1 MRAIILAGGMG
12 TRLRP
17 YTVTL
22 PKPLMPLGGKMAII
36 EIIIRQLA
44 ATGFD
49 HITIA
54 VNHMAK
60 LIMAFCED
68 GSRWGVKIDY
78 SFEDQQLSTIG
89 PLTLINDLPE
99 HFLVMNGDIL
109 SDLDY
114 GAFLKE
120 HIKQNQ
126 DVSVSVYDR
135 KVKIDF
141 GVLHLDSAGGLIGF
155 TEKPVEQFTVSM
167 GVYGISRPVVETL
180 EHNRPYGFDN
190 LMIDGIRNGQKFNA
204 VKFDGYWLD
213 IGRPG
218 DYDQANA
225 DFEGLIAKWNLGD

>member
-12 TRLRP
+12 TRLKP

-22 PKPLMPLGGKMAII
+22 PKPLMPLGGEMAII

-44 ATGFD
+44 ASGFD

-68 GSRWGVKIDY
+68 GSRWGIKIDY
-78 SFEDQQLSTIG
+78 SVEEISLGTIG
-89 PLTLINDLPE
+89 PLTLIDDLPE

-114 GAFLKE
+114 GAFLKD
-120 HIKQNQ
+120 HIQKNHNL
-126 DVSVSVYDR
+126 SVSVYSR
-135 KVKIDF
+135 EVKIDF
-141 GVLHLDSAGGLIGF
+141 GVLHLNPAGDLVGF
-155 TEKPVEQFTVSM
+155 SEKPVEQFIVSM
-167 GVYGISRPVVETL
+167 GVYGISRRIVENL
-180 EHNRPYGFDN
+180 QRNRPYGFDN
-190 LMIDGIRNGQKFNA
+190 LMVDGIQSGQNYRA
-204 VKFDGYWLD
+204 VRFDGYWLD

-225 DFEGLIAKWNLGD
+225 DFEELHAKWNLGG

>member
-12 TRLRP
+12 TRLKP

-22 PKPLMPLGGKMAII
+22 PKPLMPLGGNMAII

-44 ATGFD
+44 ASGFD

-60 LIMAFCED
+60 LVMAFCED
-68 GSRWGVKIDY
+68 GSRWGIKIDY
-78 SFEDQQLSTIG
+78 SVEEQPLSTIG
-89 PLTLINDLPE
+89 PLTLIDDLPE
-99 HFLVMNGDIL
+99 HFLVMNGDVL

-114 GAFLKE
+114 GAFLKN
-120 HIKQNQ
+120 HILENN
-126 DVSVSVYDR
+126 DASISVYTR
-135 KVKIDF
+135 EVKIDF
-141 GVLHLDSAGGLIGF
+141 GVLHLGPAGNLEGF
-155 TEKPVEQFTVSM
+155 TEKPIEEFTVSM
-167 GVYGISRPVVETL
+167 GIYGISRRIVENL
-180 EHNRPYGFDN
+180 KHNQPYGFDN
-190 LMIDGIRNGQKFNA
+190 LMIDGIKNGQRFSA

-225 DFEGLIAKWNLGD
+225 DFEELHAKWDLGS

>member
-12 TRLRP
+12 TRLKP

-22 PKPLMPLGGKMAII
+22 PKPLMPLGGNMAII

-44 ATGFD
+44 ASGFD

-60 LIMAFCED
+60 LIMAFCGD
-68 GSRWGVKIDY
+68 GSRWGIKIDY
-78 SFEDQQLSTIG
+78 SVEDQPLSTIG
-89 PLTLINDLPE
+89 PLTLIDDLPE

-114 GAFLKE
+114 GAFLKNHVQE
-120 HIKQNQ
+120 NN
-126 DVSVSVYDR
+126 DVSVSVYSR
-135 KVKIDF
+135 EVNIDF
-141 GVLHLDSAGGLIGF
+141 GVLHLDLAGKLEGF
-155 TEKPVEQFTVSM
+155 TEKPTEKFIVSM
-167 GVYGISRPVVETL
+167 GVYGISRRIVENL
-180 EHNRPYGFDN
+180 DHNQPYGFDN
-190 LMIDGIRNGQKFNA
+190 LMIDGIRNGQRFSA

-213 IGRPG
+213 IGRPS

-225 DFEGLIAKWNLGD
+225 DFEEIYTKWNLEG